1 MIIGEPRNFQ
11 FIKNLPSEF
20 LMRVLNKQ
28 NETKKGIWYF
38 VEIQEQK
45 LNILSESQ
53 LEEGNTFLVKKINN
67 LTLKIIKDAS
77 PKNTNKIDIIL

>member
-1 MIIGEPRNFQ
+1 
-11 FIKNLPSEF
+11 
-20 LMRVLNKQ
+20 MRVLNKQ